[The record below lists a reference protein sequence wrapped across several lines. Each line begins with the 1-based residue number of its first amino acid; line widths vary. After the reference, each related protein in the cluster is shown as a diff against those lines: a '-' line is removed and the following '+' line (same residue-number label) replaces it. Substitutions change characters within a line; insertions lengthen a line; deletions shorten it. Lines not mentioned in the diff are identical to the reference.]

1 MAWQDAQP
9 DVQGDDSVGPGHC
22 RVEVGHTSPG
32 QYALTATRPRSSS
45 TRCRAAATAVS
56 SSSAQ
61 AQGSWGMR

>member
-22 RVEVGHTSPG
+22 RVAVGHQPG